1 MQIVLALCASCAL
14 GCALPSVALGGS
26 VSFGETR
33 GSGELAERKTVRSAL
48 WVAVSYSART
58 QAEESAHERAA
69 TADAIDHEAIPCA
82 FDVAC
87 SWEREA
93 AYEASWGRAA
103 IAPQPAEEGEAW
115 P

>member
-1 MQIVLALCASCAL
+1 MQIMLALCASCAL

-48 WVAVSYSART
+48 WVAVSYSAQM
-58 QAEESAHERAA
+58 QAEQIARERAA
-69 TADAIDHEAIPCA
+69 PVDAIDQEAIPCA

-103 IAPQPAEEGEAW
+103 ALPLEQEGETGQ
-115 P
+115 